1 MENYSVCVIEDNIP
15 IRKLY
20 VTLLKKSGFVTYDFG
35 DGGSALN
42 WLKSNK
48 VNGIIMD
55 ILLPDI
61 NGNDLV
67 KLVKELDNHKNT
79 LVCAITGFAQEHDK
93 AKFLNDGFAHYLSKP
108 INTATF
114 VEDIK
119 TMFNLK

>member
-1 MENYSVCVIEDNIP
+1 MENYSICVIEDNIP

-20 VTLLKKSGFVTYDFG
+20 VTLLKKAGFVTYDFG
-35 DGGSALN
+35 DGSSALN
-42 WLKSNK
+42 WLKSNQ

-67 KLVKELDNHKNT
+67 KFVKELDKHKNT
-79 LVCAITGFAQEHDK
+79 LVCAITGFAQENDK
-93 AKFLNDGFAHYLSKP
+93 EKFLNDGFAHYLSKP

-114 VEDIK
+114 VDDVK

>member
-1 MENYSVCVIEDNIP
+1 MENYSICVIEDNIP

-20 VTLLKKSGFVTYDFG
+20 VTLLKKAGFVTYDFG
-35 DGGSALN
+35 DGSSSLN
-42 WLKSNK
+42 WLKTHN

-67 KLVKELDNHKNT
+67 KQVKSLDIHKNT
-79 LVCAITGFAQEHDK
+79 IVCAITGFAQEQDK
-93 AKFLNDGFAHYLSKP
+93 EKFLNDGFAFYLSKP

-114 VEDIK
+114 IDDIK

>member
-1 MENYSVCVIEDNIP
+1 MENNSICVIEDNIP

-20 VTLLKKSGFVTYDFG
+20 VTLLKKAGFIVFDFG
-35 DGGSALN
+35 DGMSALN
-42 WLKSNK
+42 WLKSNS
-48 VNGIIMD
+48 VNGVIMD

-67 KLVKELDNHKNT
+67 KEVKSLPNHKNT
-79 LVCAITGFAQEHDK
+79 IVCAITGFAQEQDK

-114 VEDIK
+114 VDDVK
-119 TMFNLK
+119 SMFNLK

>member
-1 MENYSVCVIEDNIP
+1 MENYSICVIEDNIP

-20 VTLLKKSGFVTYDFG
+20 VTLLKKAGFVTYDFG
-35 DGGSALN
+35 DGGSSLN
-42 WLKSNK
+42 WLKTNN

-67 KLVKELDNHKNT
+67 KQVKSLENHKKT
-79 LVCAITGFAQEHDK
+79 IVCAITGFAQDQDK
-93 AKFLNDGFAHYLSKP
+93 EKFLNDGFSHYLSKP

-114 VEDIK
+114 IDDIK